1 MLTDR
6 VRCRPPP
13 PPGSIPELEES
24 TDSIFNTCTVYN
36 PAGELVA
43 VHRKVHLFDIDIP
56 GGITFKESDSL
67 TGGKTLNYFETRACR
82 LFRAAHCGTRADQ
95 LLSPRGSATRSVR

>member
-1 MLTDR
+1 MAVSLGGYQPSPLHCTDAL
-6 VRCRPPP
+6 PHW
-13 PPGSIPELEES
+13 PGSIPELEET
-24 TDSIFNTCTVYN
+24 TDSIYNTCTVYS

-67 TGGKTLNYFETRACR
+67 TGGKSLNSFETRAYKA
-82 LFRAAHCGTRADQ
+82 L
-95 LLSPRGSATRSVR
+95 RSTVLQGEEN